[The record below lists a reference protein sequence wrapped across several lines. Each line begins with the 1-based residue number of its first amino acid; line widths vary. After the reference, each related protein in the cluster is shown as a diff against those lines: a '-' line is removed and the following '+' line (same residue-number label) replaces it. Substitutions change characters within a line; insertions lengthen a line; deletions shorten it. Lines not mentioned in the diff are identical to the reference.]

1 MLGIYWALRGKQE
14 IFKIA
19 QEEHSGGGSEQA
31 FK

>member
-19 QEEHSGGGSEQA
+19 QEQHGGGSEQA